1 VPAGPADASTA
12 TAWSQ
17 TISSHTYN
25 TGGPGGTAIAVSPDG
40 STDFVTGIASG
51 YDGGARNSVGET
63 VAYNASTGATV
74 WKATLTSGSRAA
86 DALYSIAVSPDG
98 SAVFV
103 AGYAGQREAT
113 HQVIIA
119 YNPATGAKLWQ
130 ITGPA
135 TAARSAIAVSPDS
148 STLYVDGGGQTM
160 AYRTATGATLWTDAA
175 GAAGMALSTDGTRLF
190 LTSVDGGTGPATTE
204 ALDASTGAMI
214 WQAAY
219 RTTDNTLF
227 TSAAVSPR
235 RVHALRLGA
244 RLRPGQARHG
254 RVHGGDRGS
263 ALGRDLPRLRRNFLG
278 GWPGRDP
285 GRSGGE
291 PQRNRGHTAARVR

>member
-119 YNPATGAKLWQ
+119 YNPATGAKL
-130 ITGPA
+130 
-135 TAARSAIAVSPDS
+135 
-148 STLYVDGGGQTM
+148 
-160 AYRTATGATLWTDAA
+160 
-175 GAAGMALSTDGTRLF
+175 
-190 LTSVDGGTGPATTE
+190 
-204 ALDASTGAMI
+204 
-214 WQAAY
+214 
-219 RTTDNTLF
+219 
-227 TSAAVSPR
+227 
-235 RVHALRLGA
+235 
-244 RLRPGQARHG
+244 
-254 RVHGGDRGS
+254 
-263 ALGRDLPRLRRNFLG
+263 
-278 GWPGRDP
+278 
-285 GRSGGE
+285 
-291 PQRNRGHTAARVR
+291 